1 MDEAAEFRSS
11 VLQMLRVPL
20 ENGSIT
26 LSRAGRST
34 NYPARF
40 QLLMAVNPC
49 PCGNFGSHS
58 KICLCSLKSIEQ
70 YWKKFSAPLLD
81 RIDLRVFVENK
92 AEEDGEIEER
102 PGLTT
107 TEEIRQ
113 GVARAIKTQRKR
125 QGIKNARLSPQ
136 EILDNCPLD
145 TESRK
150 VLDNATLRYGFSPRA
165 ISSCLKVSRTIADIA
180 GVKDINKEHMEE
192 AIELRKLCSNLVP
205 EL

>member
-1 MDEAAEFRSS
+1 MKS
-11 VLQMLRVPL
+11 V
-20 ENGSIT
+20 
-26 LSRAGRST
+26 
-34 NYPARF
+34 
-40 QLLMAVNPC
+40 
-49 PCGNFGSHS
+49 
-58 KICLCSLKSIEQ
+58 EQ

-92 AEEDGEIEER
+92 AEEDGEIKER
-102 PGLTT
+102 PELTT

-113 GVARAIKTQRKR
+113 GVACAIKIQRKR

-145 TESRK
+145 AESRK

>member
-1 MDEAAEFRSS
+1 
-11 VLQMLRVPL
+11 MLRVPL

-49 PCGNFGSHS
+49 PCGNFGSRT

-92 AEEDGEIEER
+92 AEENGEIEDR

-107 TEEIRQ
+107 TEEIRA
-113 GVARAIKTQRKR
+113 GVARAIKAQRKR
-125 QGIKNARLSPQ
+125 QGIKNARLTPQ

-145 TESRK
+145 TDSRK
-150 VLDNATLRYGFSPRA
+150 ALDNATLRYGFSPRA
-165 ISSCLKVSRTIADIA
+165 ISSCLKVARTIADIA
-180 GVKDINKEHMEE
+180 GSKDIKAEHMGE
-192 AIELRKLCSNLVP
+192 AIDFHKLCSSLVP
-205 EL
+205 DL